1 MFNMAPMNTPLNQYL
16 HSQATIS
23 RNNLR
28 EDISNLHA
36 QVLAIQIELNN
47 LKSSFKNIC
56 KVQKSMNDMLVQLQ
70 TRVEQERATQHF
82 TAGNAT
88 KEVKKT
94 VDFTPQHTGVTE
106 QVSKST
112 EEFQKKPKKKFE
124 KENKQSELASE
135 SEFDAET
142 AESEYVSV

>member
-1 MFNMAPMNTPLNQYL
+1 MNTPLNQYL

-70 TRVEQERATQHF
+70 TRVEQEQTTQHF
-82 TAGNAT
+82 NASNAR
-88 KEVKKT
+88 KEVK
-94 VDFTPQHTGVTE
+94 HTKVTE

-112 EEFQKKPKKKFE
+112 EELQKKPKKEFE
-124 KENKQSELASE
+124 KETKQSE
-135 SEFDAET
+135 SEFDTET